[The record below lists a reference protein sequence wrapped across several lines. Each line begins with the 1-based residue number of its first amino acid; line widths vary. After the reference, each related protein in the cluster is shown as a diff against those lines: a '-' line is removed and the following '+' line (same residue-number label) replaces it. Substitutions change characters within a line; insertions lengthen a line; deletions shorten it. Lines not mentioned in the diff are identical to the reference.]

1 MNIVSCDET
10 ITKSYSAGV
19 LFEIYYQHKLE
30 VNDAG
35 VEKQYTAYIDDD
47 SIETNPRNIGIQF
60 EMINPFHEL
69 TR

>member
-19 LFEIYYQHKLE
+19 LIEIYYQHKLE

-35 VEKQYTAYIDDD
+35 VEKQYSIYDD

>member
-1 MNIVSCDET
+1 MT
-10 ITKSYSAGV
+10 IKSYNTVG
-19 LFEIYYQHKLE
+19 IYYQHKLE
-30 VNDAG
+30 VNDVG
-35 VEKQYTAYIDDD
+35 VEKYTTYDDD

>member
-35 VEKQYTAYIDDD
+35 VKKQYSIYDD